1 MDSKGD
7 QLSIVDKY
15 RVSHQKRD
23 SETDNPIVF
32 DFELIKNIKRSKK
45 DHVNSATKVGVIRF
59 KNILLLSL
67 MN

>member
-45 DHVNSATKVGVIRF
+45 DSATKVGVIRF
-59 KNILLLSL
+59 KNVLLLSL